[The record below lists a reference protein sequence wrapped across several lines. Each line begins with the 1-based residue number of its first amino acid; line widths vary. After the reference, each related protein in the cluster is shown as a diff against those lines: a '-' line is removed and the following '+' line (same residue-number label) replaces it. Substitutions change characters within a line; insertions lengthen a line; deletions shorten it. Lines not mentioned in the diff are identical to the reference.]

1 MVFAGMPAPPPLMCG
16 DGLALV
22 VVMRWITLLAFLG
35 FAATASAQTDA
46 TNTWSRGTTLEIFG
60 GAAIASPNT
69 TGTFGAT
76 VGWELTHRAE
86 IEGVAAWLAQ
96 RKGTEA
102 FAADL
107 KLLISLTRPAGIVP
121 YVGGGAGLY
130 RGTFEPARVAMPAF
144 YQRRDEDPAR
154 TRSISFT
161 DPSVVIAAGAHL
173 FVSRH
178 FSIRPELG
186 MRIVT
191 NRSNTYRVTTVTFGE
206 FAKSWRHPSTPSRTR
221 CLSP

>member
-1 MVFAGMPAPPPLMCG
+1 MDHPPGLSGICSHSLGPDRCHEYVESRHDVG
-16 DGLALV
+16 DFWRRGDRLAEYDGNI
-22 VVMRWITLLAFLG
+22 RSDGRLG
-35 FAATASAQTDA
+35 VDAS
-46 TNTWSRGTTLEIFG
+46 SG
-60 GAAIASPNT
+60 
-69 TGTFGAT
+69 
-76 VGWELTHRAE
+76 E